1 MLKKIIISFLVTVFL
16 LNGSL
21 FFTFFYSQRAQQF
34 IIQSL
39 NLKKDFNQKLQEYI
53 SDKVNDKNIRL
64 NVAGIN
70 FLEPAWPNLLRIEL
84 DNVNIYLPN
93 QREKSNIKII
103 ELGFSYD
110 NILNN
115 IFSKNKDLTFDYFKF
130 NNLTVNGNLQKNKFI
145 PGPLIKFLL
154 SVNKEFTKKTNLKQI
169 WKNQIL
175 IDKINFLLLDTRNE
189 LEEKIFNI
197 NCKNISVSSYINKAR
212 SVNMNCKD
220 NDKVQFSVRGELAQN
235 FNKFYGKIKNIN
247 HNLFQHGLSKF
258 DEINVNTRLNGN
270 YQIITNKNFKPKEI
284 NFLSQNLS

>member
-1 MLKKIIISFLVTVFL
+1 MLKKIIISFLVTAFL
-16 LNGSL
+16 LTGSL
-21 FFTFFYSQRAQQF
+21 FFTFFYSERAQQF

-53 SDKVNDKNIRL
+53 SNKVNDKNIRL

-130 NNLTVNGNLQKNKFI
+130 NNLTVNGNL
-145 PGPLIKFLL
+145 G
-154 SVNKEFTKKTNLKQI
+154 KE
-169 WKNQIL
+169 
-175 IDKINFLLLDTRNE
+175 
-189 LEEKIFNI
+189 
-197 NCKNISVSSYINKAR
+197 
-212 SVNMNCKD
+212 
-220 NDKVQFSVRGELAQN
+220 
-235 FNKFYGKIKNIN
+235 
-247 HNLFQHGLSKF
+247 
-258 DEINVNTRLNGN
+258 
-270 YQIITNKNFKPKEI
+270 
-284 NFLSQNLS
+284 